1 MKLKLSETPWKET
14 ITEDLIKLITRLVY
28 FYKPKAVVLRYKEK
42 EKWRHDSTFLAKLMY
57 LWKFQGHNQKMRN

>member
-1 MKLKLSETPWKET
+1 MKLKLSETSRKEM

-28 FYKPKAVVLRYKEK
+28 FYKPKAVVLRCK
-42 EKWRHDSTFLAKLMY
+42 EKWRHDTTFLAKLMY

>member
-1 MKLKLSETPWKET
+1 MKLKLSETPRKEM

-28 FYKPKAVVLRYKEK
+28 FYKPKAVVLRCKEK
-42 EKWRHDSTFLAKLMY
+42 EKWRHDSTFLAKLIY